1 MDETWI
7 LLKGSSS
14 IVGSNAMGLLSFN
27 QPVLEDREVQG
38 TYIYPD
44 WVTCI
49 RVRKIV
55 KLKMLG
61 GKLIFL
67 FL

>member
-14 IVGSNAMGLLSFN
+14 IVGSNAMGLLSFH